1 MSTND
6 ITGARLVSRV
16 NDKNYEDGYDRI
28 FKKKSMLDEYLEASD
43 ELEKIKNEIKSNGG
57 QVYTCIIHDNEKDII
72 ND

>member
-28 FKKKSMLDEYLEASD
+28 FRKKVEDC
-43 ELEKIKNEIKSNGG
+43 
-57 QVYTCIIHDNEKDII
+57 CINYEPGTQTEDCDCSGFCTVNHNKKDVI
-72 ND
+72 DA